1 MSIKV
6 MKFGGTSIGDIRRIE
21 HVTKIILKRIKA
33 GEKKILM
40 VVSAMSG
47 VTNKLVKEYVDIEN
61 NIYNPEYDSII
72 STGEQHSSALIST
85 ILNKNMITSRSLL
98 GWQIPIHTD
107 KSYGKARILN
117 INSTY
122 IKNLFK
128 KYKVLVVS
136 GFQGISEDNRITT
149 LGRGG
154 SDTTAV
160 ALSVALGLKNCE
172 IFTDVDGIF
181 TSDPRIVLSAKKI
194 DFITYEEILELAS
207 LGSKVLH
214 PRSVELAM
222 KYGIKIHVRSSF
234 NKTEGTIVLKEEKK
248 LEKEVVTGLT
258 SSENEAKITLKG
270 IPDKPGVA
278 AKIFGLLA
286 KYKIN
291 VDMIVQNITDDG
303 KYASLTFTVPEE
315 DQKKAVNEL
324 KISKIKFNKIHA
336 DNNICKVSIV
346 GVGMKSNVGV
356 AEKMR
361 EEARETIEE
370 NFQIYSNWMKDE
382 LKLEAELVIREGEKA
397 TEVLNQISE
406 DKEVGVLVLGANN
419 SSEGPGPLISQ
430 LVSRDGG
437 NLPIPVTIVPGSMTK
452 ERIEAVS

>member
-1 MSIKV
+1 M
-6 MKFGGTSIGDIRRIE
+6 
-21 HVTKIILKRIKA
+21 
-33 GEKKILM
+33 
-40 VVSAMSG
+40 
-47 VTNKLVKEYVDIEN
+47 
-61 NIYNPEYDSII
+61 
-72 STGEQHSSALIST
+72 
-85 ILNKNMITSRSLL
+85 
-98 GWQIPIHTD
+98 
-107 KSYGKARILN
+107 
-117 INSTY
+117 
-122 IKNLFK
+122 
-128 KYKVLVVS
+128 
-136 GFQGISEDNRITT
+136 
-149 LGRGG
+149 GRGG

-160 ALSVALGLKNCE
+160 ALSVALGLKDCE

-181 TSDPRIVLSAKKI
+181 TSDPRLVIAARKI
-194 DFITYEEILELAS
+194 NFITYEEILELAS

-234 NKTEGTIVLKEEKK
+234 NKTQGTIVLKEEKK

-303 KYASLTFTVPEE
+303 RYASLTFTVPKE

-324 KISKIKFNKIHA
+324 KKSKIKFNKIHA

-356 AEKMR
+356 AEKMF
-361 EEARETIEE
+361 ETLAKKNINIQVISTSE
-370 NFQIYSNWMKDE
+370 IKISVLIE
-382 LKLEAELVIREGEKA
+382 LKK
-397 TEVLNQISE
+397 
-406 DKEVGVLVLGANN
+406 K
-419 SSEGPGPLISQ
+419 
-430 LVSRDGG
+430 
-437 NLPIPVTIVPGSMTK
+437 NLALRALHTAYK
-452 ERIEAVS
+452 LDD